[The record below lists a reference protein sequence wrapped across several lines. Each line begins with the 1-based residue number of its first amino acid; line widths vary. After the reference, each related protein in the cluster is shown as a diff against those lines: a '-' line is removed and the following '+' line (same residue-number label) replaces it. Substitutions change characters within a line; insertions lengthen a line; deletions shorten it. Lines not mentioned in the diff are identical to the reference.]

1 MRAPLICGCGLP
13 LLAIITLFAGISMH
27 QIRGQAPSSPAPTA
41 AAKPVHFLLHA
52 DPKTAGG
59 ASPSIAGCQQCHSG
73 ANTPG
78 ATEFNKYKSNE
89 FILLNESIIW
99 AQSDIHSQAYTNL
112 TGKIGQQMQAVLGYD
127 VAKDARCLVCHATD
141 LTPLVSLSEKKLSE
155 FATANDG
162 INCTMCHGLGRNWQ
176 LDHFST
182 PVQAGE
188 PMPWRAKPPTDK
200 FAQGMSDLRNPATKA
215 KLCVSCHVGNP
226 AEGKI
231 ITHEMYAAGHPPLPP
246 FELGHFMEHEPKHWG
261 YPTNPKLQFFAEFAQ
276 KNPDK
281 TWEIFRYH
289 PVEKESYLA
298 RHVATGA
305 IAALQAEMLTVAAEA
320 KAAADPEGTTLVDY
334 ARFDCYACHH
344 DLKYP
349 SPRQQRGYSGP
360 PGRPTLKAWVEALA
374 GVIAE
379 HAAGLDQPRLKS
391 LAPEFTTKWQAVQK
405 AAVARP
411 FGAPK
416 ELAASAS
423 ALADWCE
430 QFLIAQTE
438 IVVPVYPPSQAQR
451 LQDMIIQALAE
462 RWSADPEAAM
472 HLTWAYLTLRSEGK
486 QPLSDA
492 QQQAFNAVIPTTV
505 RHPDHYSDRTKT
517 PPRPKPIETY
527 LKERLLKFAA
537 FDDKKLRELLKSC
550 QAGESPR

>member
-1 MRAPLICGCGLP
+1 MRAPIVCGFGLP
-13 LLAIITLFAGISMH
+13 LLAMITLAGMSMH
-27 QIRGQAPSSPAPTA
+27 RTRGQPPSPVAPA
-41 AAKPVHFLLHA
+41 AGPKPGNFLLHA
-52 DPKTAGG
+52 DPNTAGG
-59 ASPSIAGCQQCHSG
+59 PSPSIAGCQQCHAG

-78 ATEFNKYKSNE
+78 STEFNKYKSNE
-89 FILLNESIIW
+89 FILLNESTIW
-99 AQSDIHSQAYTNL
+99 AKNDIHSMAYTNL
-112 TGKIGQQMQAVLGYD
+112 TGKIGQQMQAVLGYE
-127 VAKDARCLVCHATD
+127 VAKDARCLACHVTD
-141 LTPLVSLSEKKLSE
+141 LTPLVPLPEKKLSE

-162 INCTMCHGLGRNWQ
+162 INCTMCHGLGRHWQ

-188 PMPWRAKPPTDK
+188 PMPWRAKPPVDK
-200 FAQGMSDLRNPATKA
+200 FAKGMHDLRNPATKG

-226 AEGKI
+226 SEGKI

-261 YPTNPKLQFFAEFAQ
+261 YPTDPKLKFFAEFAE

-289 PVEKESYLA
+289 PKEKESYLA

-305 IAALQAEMLTVAAEA
+305 IAALQAEMQTVAAEA

-349 SPRQQRGYSGP
+349 SPRQQRGYAGP

-374 GVIAE
+374 GVVAE
-379 HAAGLDQPRLKS
+379 HAAGLDQPQLKS
-391 LAPEFTTKWQAVQK
+391 LAPEFAAKWQAVQK
-405 AAVARP
+405 AAIARP

-416 ELAASAS
+416 ELAASAT

-430 QFLIAQTE
+430 QFLTAQTE
-438 IVVPVYPPSQAQR
+438 ISTPVYTPAQTQR
-451 LQDMIIQALAE
+451 LQDMIANALAQ

-472 HLTWAYLTLRSEGK
+472 HLTWAYLTLRNGNN
-486 QPLSDA
+486 QPLTESE
-492 QQQAFNAVIPTTV
+492 QQALIAVIPTAV
-505 RHPDHYSDRTKT
+505 RHPDHYSDPTKT
-517 PPRPKPIETY
+517 PSRPKPIESY
-527 LKERLLKFAA
+527 LKERLQQFGA
-537 FDDKKLRELLKSC
+537 FDGEKFLKVMKTLHSGSA
-550 QAGESPR
+550 Q